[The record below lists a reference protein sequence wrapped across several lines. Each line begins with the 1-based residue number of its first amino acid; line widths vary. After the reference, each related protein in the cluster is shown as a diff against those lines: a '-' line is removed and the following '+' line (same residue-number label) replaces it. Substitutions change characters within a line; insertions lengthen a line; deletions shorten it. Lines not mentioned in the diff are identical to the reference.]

1 MKSLTKMTI
10 TTFSGAAAVAFAV
23 GFGGIGAKPNMS
35 TPAPAAHASSSVA
48 PAVPA
53 APGNSGVHQAVL
65 TGCISGLG
73 C

>member
-23 GFGGIGAKPNMS
+23 GFGGIGATPNMS
-35 TPAPAAHASSSVA
+35 TPAPTTHASSSVA
-48 PAVPA
+48 PAVA
-53 APGNSGVHQAVL
+53 GAPGNGGVHQAVL
-65 TGCISGLG
+65 TGCISGLD

>member
-23 GFGGIGAKPNMS
+23 GFGDIGATPNMS

-48 PAVPA
+48 PTVP
-53 APGNSGVHQAVL
+53 APGNGGVHQAVL
-65 TGCISGLG
+65 AGCISGLG

>member
-23 GFGGIGAKPNMS
+23 GFGGIGATPNMS
-35 TPAPAAHASSSVA
+35 TPAPAAHASSTVA
-48 PAVPA
+48 PAVPTA
-53 APGNSGVHQAVL
+53 AGDGRVHQAVL
-65 TGCISGLG
+65 TGCVAGLD